1 MILSFDLGNY
11 NIKTS
16 REVKFI
22 STFREVIDIDATEMN
37 VIEYKGKKYI
47 METMDKFDNEFNKA
61 NKNYIPNLLWAI
73 EKSVE
78 DDVILDI
85 TLNVPVENNGVAEQ
99 YKEQLT
105 NKTFEFTAKGKHRTV
120 QIRKVAVLEEGL
132 GAFFTLS
139 QKEMLHDTMM
149 IDIGGRTTNVL
160 TFVNARKEHKKQINL
175 GMINFYEDVRMLY
188 NRQGK
193 NAQTHKIKSM
203 IERNI
208 IPADIVERCTEK
220 FIKDILNEI
229 KTIGDRDNYKIW
241 FTGGGSEE
249 LKQSIIA
256 IEPNAN
262 FVNDPLMANVNGS
275 EKIAKLTWRE

>member
-78 DDVILDI
+78 DDAILDI

-105 NKTFEFTAKGKHRTV
+105 NKTFEFTAKGKPRTV

-175 GMINFYEDVRMLY
+175 GMINFYEDVRMMY

-203 IERNI
+203 IE
-208 IPADIVERCTEK
+208 
-220 FIKDILNEI
+220 
-229 KTIGDRDNYKIW
+229 
-241 FTGGGSEE
+241 
-249 LKQSIIA
+249 
-256 IEPNAN
+256 
-262 FVNDPLMANVNGS
+262 
-275 EKIAKLTWRE
+275 

>member
-78 DDVILDI
+78 DDAILDI

-105 NKTFEFTAKGKHRTV
+105 NKTFEFTAKGKPRTV

>member
-78 DDVILDI
+78 DDAILDI

-105 NKTFEFTAKGKHRTV
+105 NKTFEFTAKGKPRTV

-175 GMINFYEDVRMLY
+175 GMINFYEDVRMMY

-208 IPADIVERCTEK
+208 IPTDIVERCTEK

>member
-78 DDVILDI
+78 DDAILDI

-105 NKTFEFTAKGKHRTV
+105 NKTFEFTAKGKPRTV

-175 GMINFYEDVRMLY
+175 GMINFYEDVRMMY

-208 IPADIVERCTEK
+208 IPTDIVERCTEK

-241 FTGGGSEE
+241 FTGGGSE
-249 LKQSIIA
+249 
-256 IEPNAN
+256 
-262 FVNDPLMANVNGS
+262 
-275 EKIAKLTWRE
+275 